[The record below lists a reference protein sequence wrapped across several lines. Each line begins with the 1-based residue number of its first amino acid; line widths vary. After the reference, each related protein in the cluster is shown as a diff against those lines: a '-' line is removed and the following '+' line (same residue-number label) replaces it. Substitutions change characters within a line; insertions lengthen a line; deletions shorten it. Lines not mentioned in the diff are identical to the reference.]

1 MIKEH
6 SNVPFLNDSSDPFSS
21 YDIGMSSGLVS
32 VGFPL
37 LRIDRNR
44 GTKALFLFENSE
56 QLIESAQMY
65 WRGELQVDAL
75 SYFNA
80 LKNIKNQL
88 YSQQ

>member
-1 MIKEH
+1 MNKEY
-6 SNVPFLNDSSDPFSS
+6 SNVPFLNDPSDLFSS
-21 YDIGMSSGLVS
+21 YDIGMSAGLVS
-32 VGFPL
+32 AGFHL
-37 LRIDRNR
+37 LRIDKNR
-44 GTKALFLFENSE
+44 GTKALFLFGSSE
-56 QLIESAQMY
+56 RLIDSAQMY